1 MAHLHFVQ
9 SVEPL
14 EGGGLGRAAWEL
26 SDAIRFSEESSILV
40 STGKESSQDNG
51 TKIYARK
58 GPTPLFYAPQLWQ
71 DVFELARQ
79 ADVIHGHGFYVGTN
93 WAFGRAVRK
102 QGKPLVYHVHGIFEP
117 WILARSRWKKS
128 LVHWLFEDANMRHA
142 ALWRALTNKEADQI
156 RQQGIKAPIIVCPNG
171 INLATFDK
179 MPALRANL
187 AGRKQKR
194 SILFLARLHPKKGLG
209 LLLPAWAAA
218 PKELRK
224 DWQLVIAG
232 PDELNHRAEMEALAS
247 QLDISGELQFIGPV
261 SGESKLQA
269 LAEAEAFVLPS
280 HSEGFSVAILEAM
293 ACQLPVLATHACN
306 FPDLAKTGG
315 GWCVDVSAEAIC
327 QGLLAIF
334 KASETELTERGAT
347 ARKLVEQ
354 SFTWPKIAKHI
365 TDACKLI

>member
-1 MAHLHFVQ
+1 MKHLHFVQ
-9 SVEPL
+9 STEPL

-26 SDAIRFSEESSILV
+26 SDAIRFSEESSVLV
-40 STGKESSQDNG
+40 TTGKESAQGGGS
-51 TKIYARK
+51 KIFARK
-58 GPTPLFYAPQLWQ
+58 GPTPLFYAPLLWQ
-71 DVFELARQ
+71 AAAELVHES
-79 ADVIHGHGFYVGTN
+79 DVIHGHGFYVGTN
-93 WAFGRAVRK
+93 WALGRAAR
-102 QGKPLVYHVHGIFEP
+102 QLGKPLVYHVHGIFEP
-117 WILARSRWKKS
+117 WILARSRWKKR

-156 RQQGIKAPIIVCPNG
+156 RQQGMNAPIIVCPNG
-171 INLATFDK
+171 INLDTFDK
-179 MPALRANL
+179 VPALRSNL

-194 SILFLARLHPKKGLG
+194 SLLFLARLHPKKGLG
-209 LLLPAWAAA
+209 LLLPAWAAV

-224 DWQLVIAG
+224 DWQLMIAG
-232 PDELNHRAEMEALAS
+232 PDELNHRTEMEALAS

-261 SGESKLQA
+261 SGEPKLQA
-269 LAEAEAFVLPS
+269 LAEADAFVLPS

-306 FPDLAKTGG
+306 FPDLAKIGG
-315 GWCVDVSAEAIC
+315 GWCVDVSSEAIR

-334 KASETELTERGAT
+334 KASEIELKERGAT

-365 TDACKLI
+365 TDACKRI